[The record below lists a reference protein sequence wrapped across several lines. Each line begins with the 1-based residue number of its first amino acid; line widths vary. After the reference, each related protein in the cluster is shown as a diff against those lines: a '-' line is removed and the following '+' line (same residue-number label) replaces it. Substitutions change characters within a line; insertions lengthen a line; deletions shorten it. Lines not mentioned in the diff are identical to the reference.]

1 MKTMEGHVL
10 EMHQKVSLANRKIV
24 VSHFYHDILCNLKS
38 KKSALIYVNKFNFFR
53 QIKFTGPAVIQA
65 ITDSPTTSETPSTTD
80 KTIIP
85 EDATTTKESTTTNPT
100 RVPTTS
106 KAQTTNTYVRSGI
119 TEAPTMVD
127 TPTIIEEPTTTEAS
141 TMTDST
147 GLDNSSFHYAFFS
160 IQNIAN

>member
-38 KKSALIYVNKFNFFR
+38 KKIYVNKLNFVR
-53 QIKFTGPAVIQA
+53 HIKFTGPAVIQV

-80 KTIIP
+80 KIIIP

-100 RVPTTS
+100 QVPTTS

-119 TEAPTMVD
+119 TEAPTMVE
-127 TPTIIEEPTTTEAS
+127 TPTTIEEPTTTEAF
-141 TMTDST
+141 TMTETT
-147 GLDNSSFHYAFFS
+147 GSDNSSFHYALFS